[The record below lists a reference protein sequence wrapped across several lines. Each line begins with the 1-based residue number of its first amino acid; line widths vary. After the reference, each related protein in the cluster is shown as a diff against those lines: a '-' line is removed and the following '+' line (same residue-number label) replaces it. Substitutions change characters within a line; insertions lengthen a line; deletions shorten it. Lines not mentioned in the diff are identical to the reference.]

1 MRRVLI
7 LLLWCGDVCLYMAR
21 TNVSVAI
28 SQMFGKTT
36 QEGELLSAFYWGY
49 FLFQLPAGWL
59 APRVGAHRLLSAA
72 VTVWSIASA
81 ASCFTGGSITALF
94 ALRVVV
100 GCAESCCYPC
110 MSQLLSVWVPYDERG
125 TAWGVVQTGESAGT
139 ILMLTGGP
147 FLIASPA
154 GWRSVFWLSAG
165 LGLGWVLVF
174 VFFASADPAQHRCI
188 SDEERSYIQ
197 ASRPP
202 RPPYTKTPWRAILT
216 NRPFLCTIACHV
228 MYNWTFYI
236 GLPPHARPSKHP
248 AQLLD
253 LRLPVRAA
261 ASSFSPPSPDAPPL
275 LAVSSGLSWIDKFLE
290 SSWRATASAGT
301 LAAASVVPYCCLFV
315 LSALSGVV
323 ADNLESRFGFSPTH
337 ARKLVNSVGLL
348 GGAAGFVALSL
359 VAPTGGGG
367 PRGSL
372 MAATACLS
380 VAIGMAGFGAAAG
393 YWATFGDLSPRHGAL
408 LLALSNALA
417 SVPGIV
423 GNTVVGNL
431 LASTHNDWALVF
443 QICAGTLVLGALVFL
458 GAEARDQHLD
468 ERRGAGLAAKLL
480 VADAAAAGEG
490 EGLGAAGSVQAA
502 DASSSAGA

>member
-1 MRRVLI
+1 MRMRRVLI

-81 ASCFTGGSITALF
+81 ASCFTGGSITA
-94 ALRVVV
+94 
-100 GCAESCCYPC
+100 
-110 MSQLLSVWVPYDERG
+110 
-125 TAWGVVQTGESAGT
+125 
-139 ILMLTGGP
+139 
-147 FLIASPA
+147 
-154 GWRSVFWLSAG
+154 
-165 LGLGWVLVF
+165 
-174 VFFASADPAQHRCI
+174 FFASADPAQHRCI

-236 GLPPHARPSKHP
+236 GL
-248 AQLLD
+248 
-253 LRLPVRAA
+253 
-261 ASSFSPPSPDAPPL
+261 
-275 LAVSSGLSWIDKFLE
+275 SWIDKFLE

-323 ADNLESRFGFSPTH
+323 ADDLESRFGFSPTH